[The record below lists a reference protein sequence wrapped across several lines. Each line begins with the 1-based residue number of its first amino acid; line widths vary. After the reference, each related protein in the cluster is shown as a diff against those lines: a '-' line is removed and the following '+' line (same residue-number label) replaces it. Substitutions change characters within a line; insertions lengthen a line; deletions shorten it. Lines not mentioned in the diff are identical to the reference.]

1 MSAQKDEEMQEAQE
15 AESEIRAVAAQL
27 GNYFNRNLQA
37 GTDITKLDMDMLV
50 DEALRRKNVNFE
62 QAKGNLFEYIE
73 SSKLERNLANAGEGT
88 LKYRPVTD
96 AKKKWGGRQRPHDPA
111 DFVISNRGKI
121 TRGQAKYNNSAR
133 KAAENL
139 TNAKYAN
146 MQRITPSDEV
156 PKVRQEILKMKAK
169 GQISA
174 KMADDTL
181 SNLQANGLTDKATGI
196 SSGGTTTKE
205 IQRFRRKDG
214 KISQTEVK
222 KHAEETKSDQYKD
235 ELKGGIENG
244 AKSAALMT
252 GVKEAVTNFVAVVR
266 GKKDLETAL
275 KDAGKNTAEA
285 TVYGGA
291 AGGLSA
297 CIRRLALEV
306 KIPLGSI
313 LKKGDMATTLANSM
327 LDSGI
332 AIWKYVD
339 GKISSKELAEEL
351 QGTAVKAASTIY
363 FTQAAE
369 IALGATN
376 VFVPMA
382 IYTVASFV
390 VNNTRAVIRQH
401 QLNAEKY
408 NKLAALYEEAAITM
422 SIYRQQ
428 LENELESYVLK
439 KRHML
444 QYFMNNVNYCVN
456 NGESSERLI
465 AVLSCFATNLGMELQ
480 YTRFSEFKEMMESD
494 EVDIIE

>member
-37 GTDITKLDMDMLV
+37 GTDITKLNTDMLV
-50 DEALRRKNVNFE
+50 NEALRRKNVNFE

-73 SSKLERNLANAGEGT
+73 SLKLERNMTNAGEGT

-96 AKKKWGGRQRPHDPA
+96 ATKKWGGRQRPHDPA
-111 DFVISNRGKI
+111 DFIICNRGKI
-121 TRGQAKYNNSAR
+121 TKGQAKYNNSVR

-146 MQRITPSDEV
+146 MQRITPSDQV
-156 PKVRQEILKMKAK
+156 PEVRQELLKMKSK

-174 KMADDTL
+174 KSADDAL

-205 IQRFRRKDG
+205 IQDLRGEDG
-214 KISQTEVK
+214 KISQNKVK
-222 KHAEETKSDQYKD
+222 KRVEEYKSDQY
-235 ELKGGIENG
+235 ELEIKGGIKNG

-252 GVKEAVTNFVAVVR
+252 GVTEVVTNFAAVVR

-275 KDAGKNTAEA
+275 KDAGKNTAKA

-291 AGGLSA
+291 AGGLSSY
-297 CIRRLALEV
+297 IRTLAV
-306 KIPLGSI
+306 DGKIPLGSI
-313 LKKGDMATTLANSM
+313 LKKGDMATSLATSM

-339 GKISSKELAEEL
+339 GKISSQELAEEL

-369 IALGATN
+369 IAFGATN
-376 VFVPMA
+376 LFVPMA
-382 IYTVASFV
+382 IYTVAFFV
-390 VNNTRAVIRQH
+390 VNNTRAVIKQH
-401 QLNAEKY
+401 RLNAEKY

-444 QYFMNNVNYCVN
+444 QYFMNNFDYCVN

-465 AVLSCFATNLGMELQ
+465 AVLSCFATNLGMELK
-480 YTRFSEFKEMMESD
+480 YARFSEFKDMMVSD

>member
-37 GTDITKLDMDMLV
+37 GTDITKFNTDMLV
-50 DEALRRKNVNFE
+50 NEALRRKNVNFE
-62 QAKGNLFEYIE
+62 QAKGNIFEYIE
-73 SSKLERNLANAGEGT
+73 SLKLERNLANAGEGT
-88 LKYRPVTD
+88 LKYRAVTD
-96 AKKKWGGRQRPHDPA
+96 ATKKWGGRQRPHDPA
-111 DFVISNRGKI
+111 DFVISNHGKI

-146 MQRITPSDEV
+146 MQRIIPSDQV
-156 PKVRQEILKMKAK
+156 PEVRQMILEMKSK

-174 KMADDTL
+174 KMADDAL

-205 IQRFRRKDG
+205 IQNLKGKDG
-214 KISQTEVK
+214 KISQVKVK
-222 KHAEETKSDQYKD
+222 KYVEKINSEQYKK
-235 ELKGGIENG
+235 EMLGGIKNG
-244 AKSAALMT
+244 AASAALMT
-252 GVKEAVTNFVAVVR
+252 GVTEAVTNFAAVVK

-275 KDAGKNTAEA
+275 KDAGKNTAKA
-285 TVYGGA
+285 AAYGGA
-291 AGGLSA
+291 AGGLSS
-297 CIRRLALEV
+297 CIRRMAV
-306 KIPLGSI
+306 DGKMPLGTI
-313 LKKGDMATTLANSM
+313 FKNGDMATTLATSM

-339 GKISSKELAEEL
+339 GKISSEEL
-351 QGTAVKAASTIY
+351 VEEIQGTTVKAASTIY
-363 FTQAAE
+363 FTQVAE
-369 IALGATN
+369 FVLGTTN

-401 QLNAEKY
+401 RLNAEKY
-408 NKLAALYEEAAITM
+408 NKLAALYEEAATTM

-444 QYFMNNVNYCVN
+444 QYFMNNVDYCVN

-480 YTRFSEFKEMMESD
+480 YTKFSEFKEMMESD
-494 EVDIIE
+494 EVDVIE